1 MELVKICRESN
12 FHFPPFPF
20 LCFCFGWAGEEETV
34 PWRKQKGNNLPGSER
49 ATAKTDPE
57 TKKNCLRKQTGTGR
71 KAQDGNDYPWVKR
84 ENQQVEIPTQSRKG
98 MFSDIQI
105 VFFLKRA
112 LVLGKREPG
121 RKQEWLYSTSSS
133 EELHLDIMF
142 HCSLL
147 VVLRAWLRRSLLLFS
162 RRIEG

>member
-34 PWRKQKGNNLPGSER
+34 PWRKQKGNNLPRSER

-105 VFFLKRA
+105 VFFFK
-112 LVLGKREPG
+112 K
-121 RKQEWLYSTSSS
+121 SSS
-133 EELHLDIMF
+133 FREEGVRKKAGMTVLHQQLWGAPPWHYVSLF
-142 HCSLL
+142 PFSCS
-147 VVLRAWLRRSLLLFS
+147 
-162 RRIEG
+162 